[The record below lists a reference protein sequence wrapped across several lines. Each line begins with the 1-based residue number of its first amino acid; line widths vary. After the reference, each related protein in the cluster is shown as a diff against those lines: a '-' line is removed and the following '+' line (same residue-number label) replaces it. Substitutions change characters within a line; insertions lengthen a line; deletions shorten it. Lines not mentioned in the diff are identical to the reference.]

1 MYSLVRAYGLRGV
14 LMQQIPL
21 MVASLVVMEGVIE
34 LVGELHSFIGEF
46 AIFMGIWYILD
57 FALSNVTG
65 KK

>member
-21 MVASLVVMEGVIE
+21 MVASLLVMEGVIE
-34 LVGELHSFIGEF
+34 LVGEMHSFIGEF
-46 AIFMGIWYILD
+46 AVFMGIWYVLD
-57 FALSNVTG
+57 FALSKITT

>member
-21 MVASLVVMEGVIE
+21 IAASLIAMEGVIE

-46 AIFMGIWYILD
+46 AIFMGIWYLLD
-57 FALSNVTG
+57 YGVNKLFI